1 MKEATKQRIV
11 GTVVLLALA
20 LIFLPIIF
28 DGNGSYQAP
37 VASRIPDPPVIPVLP
52 EPEPSRPQIIADEVE
67 PAEATEET
75 ASAGTDAVQDA
86 PAEVDH
92 APQSDSDRQATVQVV
107 ESAPDFQREVPEFD
121 ANGMPQAWVVRLG
134 TFANAAN
141 ASNLVARLQE
151 AGFKAYTRP
160 VSSSDSD
167 MTAVFVGPWL
177 QRQLVEDYRRQL
189 QEQFQLAGMI
199 VRYEIDPL

>member
-11 GTVVLLALA
+11 GTVVLLALG
-20 LIFLPIIF
+20 LIFLPLVF
-28 DGNGSYQAP
+28 DGEGSYQTP
-37 VASRIPDPPVIPVLP
+37 VASRIPEPPIVPILP
-52 EPEPSRPQIIADEVE
+52 EPEPTRPQIIADQLPDE
-67 PAEATEET
+67 PSAAET
-75 ASAGTDAVQDA
+75 AIETETPVATPEEDTTAPDSAV
-86 PAEVDH
+86 E
-92 APQSDSDRQATVQVV
+92 VV
-107 ESAPDFQREVPEFD
+107 ESAPDFEREIPQFD

-141 ASNLVARLQE
+141 ANNLVARLQD
-151 AGFKAYTRP
+151 AGFKAYTRS
-160 VSSSDSD
+160 VNNADSD

-177 QRQLVEDYRRQL
+177 QRQLVEDYRQQL

>member
-1 MKEATKQRIV
+1 MKEATKKRIV

-52 EPEPSRPQIIADEVE
+52 EPEPSRPQIIADEL
-67 PAEATEET
+67 PQNSGAEQTAGAET
-75 ASAGTDAVQDA
+75 ATPEQPEEAGQMQETDQQPAV
-86 PAEVDH
+86 E
-92 APQSDSDRQATVQVV
+92 VV
-107 ESAPDFQREVPEFD
+107 ESAPDFEREIPEFD
-121 ANGMPQAWVVRLG
+121 ANGMPLAWVVRLG

-141 ASNLVARLQE
+141 ADNLVARLQD

-160 VSSSDSD
+160 MTSSDSD

-177 QRQLVEDYRRQL
+177 QRQLVENYRQQL